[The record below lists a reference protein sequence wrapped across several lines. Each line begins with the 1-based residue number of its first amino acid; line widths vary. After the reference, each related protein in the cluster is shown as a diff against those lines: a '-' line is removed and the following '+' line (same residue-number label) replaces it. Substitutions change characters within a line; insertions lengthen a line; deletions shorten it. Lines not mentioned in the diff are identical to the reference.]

1 MARFMDKIKGW
12 LDSLAEPD
20 YEITE
25 IPLDEQGFIR
35 DDLVKDGAPARPA
48 APVNNNVVV
57 AEPKGDKTQSL
68 DRIQENF
75 NRFVDQLQGIN
86 TNLSKQVAQQEQLGA
101 KLDKLPS
108 LIEGVPEM
116 LENEHRS
123 IDEVLRQLRSSQVRS
138 EEFIDIVHQIPRE
151 AVKQTETMQKMNQH
165 LAAAAETDI
174 VMRETFIGFGE
185 TINKLN
191 AATDAN
197 REAILN
203 MSKAFV
209 ASDRYMKYL
218 VSVQNRRFIWL
229 SVISLAICLI
239 AILAAVTAIAILK

>member
-1 MARFMDKIKGW
+1 MPGFMAKIKGW
-12 LDSLAEPD
+12 IDSLAEPD
-20 YEITE
+20 YEINE
-25 IPLDEQGFIR
+25 IPLDEQGFLR
-35 DDLVKDGAPARPA
+35 DDLIKGGTPARPTA
-48 APVNNNVVV
+48 SGANVVI
-57 AEPKGDKTQSL
+57 AEPKGDKPQSL

-101 KLDKLPS
+101 KLDKLPA
-108 LIEGVPEM
+108 IIGAVPEM
-116 LENEHRS
+116 LENQHRS
-123 IDEVLRQLRSSQVRS
+123 LDEVMRQLRSSQVRS
-138 EEFIDIVHQIPRE
+138 EEFIDIVHEIPRE

-174 VMRETFIGFGE
+174 VMREAFNAFGE
-185 TINKLN
+185 TVVKLG

-218 VSVQNRRFIWL
+218 VQVQNRRFIWL
-229 SVISLAICLI
+229 LIISLTVCLI
-239 AILAAVTAIAILK
+239 AILVTITAVSIAK